1 MRMKYQSHLPGLRD
15 RVTYLPVLVNPR
27 AHDVALLA
35 VQRENCKAVSASH
48 VPHALRLGEPAPRRS
63 MHRLHRRLMPLFWT
77 EVLGDTERA
86 VARHAPR
93 EHSSQGICGG
103 VLVDCEG
110 ESNKVEQK
118 VAFALQLNKRRGQ
131 ALLLGN
137 FLSCSGSITSFRYLS
152 FFWYLR

>member
-1 MRMKYQSHLPGLRD
+1 MKYQSHLPGLRD

-35 VQRENCKAVSASH
+35 VQREHREAVAAGH
-48 VPHALRLGEPAPRRS
+48 VPHALRLGEPASCRS
-63 MHRLHRRLMPLFWT
+63 MHRLQRRLLPLLRP

-110 ESNKVEQK
+110 ELNKVEQK